1 MGLTIA
7 AIIIILMA
15 ILAPIIHHK
24 KYSKDAEGTV
34 YLHLFVTVIF
44 SVISGVVAIVGLFI
58 SIFAKDSFVPCM
70 IILSL
75 SFILTLVSLST
86 AIWHITYDKDG
97 IVRVNLFGV
106 KRKFAYKDITEYKKD
121 MGDVTIYAGKRRI
134 CIDAYTCGREK
145 LLSAVK
151 KEYRALNKGVSLRER
166 PKRKDI
172 FNGNLNR
179 PGEFI
184 FVFVVFSAF
193 AVAAIVFGLIV
204 FFSGNEGEI
213 SYKEVSFDSYEIN
226 DDNMFLYEKETSE
239 KYIVYNYEMRGDL
252 CDKFESGFN
261 SQNVYII
268 GAEDKEENDVA
279 YSVKAI
285 KIKGGE
291 EIYSYEQYLRD
302 EQKNKTLALVFAF
315 ILALFIIFFIVMSV
329 IIARNPHKFS
339 PKIIHLFFKKGYIN
353 Y

>member
-15 ILAPIIHHK
+15 ILAPIIHRK

-44 SVISGVVAIVGLFI
+44 SAISCVVAIVGLFI

-97 IVRVNLFGV
+97 IVRVNLFGF
-106 KRKFAYKDITEYKKD
+106 KSKFAYKDITEYKKD

-179 PGEFI
+179 PGEFL
-184 FVFVVFSAF
+184 VVYGVLSVL
-193 AVAAIVFGLIV
+193 AVVIIVMGLIV
-204 FFSGNEGEI
+204 FFSNNEREF
-213 SYKEVSFDSYEIN
+213 SYKEIIFDYYEI
-226 DDNMFLYEKETSE
+226 DDGNIFLYEKETLAKYVVYDYKMKGELLE
-239 KYIVYNYEMRGDL
+239 KI
-252 CDKFESGFN
+252 ESGFN
-261 SQNVYII
+261 SQNVYVI
-268 GAEDKEENDVA
+268 GYVEVEESEGVC
-279 YSVKAI
+279 SVITI
-285 KIKGGE
+285 KIRGGE
-291 EIYSYEQYLRD
+291 EIYSYEQYLKD
-302 EQKNKTLALVFAF
+302 EQRNNTVALVFACVLAF
-315 ILALFIIFFIVMSV
+315 ILIFVIVMSV

-339 PKIIHLFFKKGYIN
+339 PKVIHLFFKRGYIN

>member
-1 MGLTIA
+1 MVLTIA
-7 AIIIILMA
+7 AVIIILMA

-58 SIFAKDSFVPCM
+58 SIFASDFVACLV
-70 IILSL
+70 ILSL
-75 SFILTLVSLST
+75 SLALTLLSLST
-86 AIWHITYDKDG
+86 DIWHITYDKDG

-184 FVFVVFSAF
+184 FVFAVFAVF
-193 AVAAIVFGLIV
+193 AVAVIVFGLIV

-213 SYKEVSFDSYEIN
+213 AYKEVSFDSYEIN
-226 DDNMFLYEKETSE
+226 DGNIFLYEKGTSK
-239 KYIVYNYEMRGDL
+239 KYIAYNYDMRGDL
-252 CDKFESGFN
+252 LDKFESGFN
-261 SQNVYII
+261 SQNVYVV
-268 GAEDKEENDVA
+268 GVEENEDT

-291 EIYSYEQYLRD
+291 EIYSYDQYLKD
-302 EQKNKTLALVFAF
+302 EQRNKTMALVFAF

-339 PKIIHLFFKKGYIN
+339 PKIIHLFFKRGYIN